1 MMICQP
7 LIDAKL
13 LPNRNHCRRFHSAQG
28 IRTPLRRRG
37 VLRSD
42 HGCPTPRADGCKRC
56 LHLSC
61 GELTIIS
68 RTPTRARIDYG
79 RSAANGLGYAS
90 FGTRGSQVQILPLR
104 PKTNLSFQIFVG
116 GHRQLCS
123 GCVAVECSLRL
134 LDVLREE
141 LTRKLIWLTC
151 ARPNERSLAAAVGR
165 RGCKLAYYAR
175 HDGVAA
181 TLCSGSK
188 VRSCAPTNHL
198 KYLAH
203 RKAS

>member
-1 MMICQP
+1 MLLAACFTCTMHSDRVDAGVVAKDVDLGAPLASDITWIFPMMICQP

-42 HGCPTPRADGCKRC
+42 HGCPSPRADACKRC

-61 GELTIIS
+61 GELPIIS
-68 RTPTRARIDYG
+68 RTPTRWRIDYG
-79 RSAANGLGYAS
+79 LTANGLGYTS

-123 GCVAVECSLRL
+123 GCVAVECSSGSCNA
-134 LDVLREE
+134 LRE
-141 LTRKLIWLTC
+141 RI
-151 ARPNERSLAAAVGR
+151 N
-165 RGCKLAYYAR
+165 
-175 HDGVAA
+175 
-181 TLCSGSK
+181 SK
-188 VRSCAPTNHL
+188 AD
-198 KYLAH
+198 LAH
-203 RKAS
+203 VHPLE

>member
-79 RSAANGLGYAS
+79 LHSKWTG
-90 FGTRGSQVQILPLR
+90 I
-104 PKTNLSFQIFVG
+104 
-116 GHRQLCS
+116 
-123 GCVAVECSLRL
+123 RL
-134 LDVLREE
+134 VRDE
-141 LTRKLIWLTC
+141 
-151 ARPNERSLAAAVGR
+151 
-165 RGCKLAYYAR
+165 
-175 HDGVAA
+175 GVAGSNPA
-181 TLCSGSK
+181 TPTSFLKNGNHSGARYGERNPCLAGLVCAALRRQRSTE
-188 VRSCAPTNHL
+188 VRILSGAPPSTHL
-198 KYLAH
+198 RTLGIALLARQH
-203 RKAS
+203 GFFE